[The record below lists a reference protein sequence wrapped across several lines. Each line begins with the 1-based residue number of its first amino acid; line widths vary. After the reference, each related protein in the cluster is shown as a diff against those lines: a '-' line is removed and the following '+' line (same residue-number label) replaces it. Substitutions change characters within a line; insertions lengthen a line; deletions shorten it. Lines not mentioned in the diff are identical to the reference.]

1 MKTRLIIAILLMTC
15 TAAWAQKDVA
25 AIKKAEGKGH
35 VSGKRWAIVMG
46 VNKYDDARVRDLE
59 FAANDARL
67 MAAALEQS
75 GLYDGVYLFA
85 DGEPNAEPTFDNV
98 LMKLSVVTKNAGPND
113 MILFFFSGHGFPDDQ
128 EGHNYLVAKNTNV
141 DLLLKTG
148 IGLQEIYRFLND
160 SKARSKVV
168 LLDACHSGP
177 RKDKAGDLALSGQYL
192 YNGVGSVAIAS
203 SQYEQSSWEWPEKG
217 TGAFTWFLVQG
228 MGGEADVA
236 PFGNGDGL
244 VTSHELNLYVTEAVQ
259 SWANQNNRVQTPRA
273 DINMTGDV
281 VLGIVGGAVTPPP
294 PAENMRAN
302 KQCVGNDLYWYGDRG
317 SRGELIGACT
327 ANSTCSGGQC
337 ICESG
342 YDAKNGVCVKSV
354 PRGIV
359 YIPAGSFTMGCS
371 RLFVCNDNERP
382 VKKVTISKGFYMD
395 ATEVT
400 QGEYERV
407 MGKTPSAFKDC
418 GSDCPVEH
426 VSWYDA
432 KSYCKKV
439 GKRLPTEAEWEYAAR
454 AGTTTMY
461 YWGDSMDESFT
472 WYTGNSDRKTHPVG
486 LKRTNNYALYDMS
499 GNVSEWVADCYEEQW
514 YSKMPDTNPVNV
526 CTGGGL
532 RVVRGGSFLSND
544 MDASV
549 YDRDRHN
556 PSRKNLNVGF
566 RCVMDI
572 E

>member
-1 MKTRLIIAILLMTC
+1 MKATVARLTIVAALAAVLVMC
-15 TAAWAQKDVA
+15 TSTHATVKDVT
-25 AIKKAEGKGH
+25 AIRKAEGAGH

-46 VNKYDDARVRDLE
+46 VNNYDDARVRDLE

-177 RKDKAGDLALSGQYL
+177 RKDKAGDIALSGQYL

-281 VLGIVGGAVTPPP
+281 VLGVTGHGQPTVILSQVSTGGSC
-294 PAENMRAN
+294 PAGM
-302 KQCVGNDLYWYGDRG
+302 
-317 SRGELIGACT
+317 
-327 ANSTCSGGQC
+327 
-337 ICESG
+337 
-342 YDAKNGVCVKSV
+342 
-354 PRGIV
+354 V
-359 YIPAGSFTMGCS
+359 YIPPGSFTMGCS
-371 RLFVCNDNERP
+371 TGDEQCDDNEKP
-382 VKKVTISKGFYMD
+382 AKQVTISRGYCMD
-395 ATEVT
+395 IYEVINRNYAAFLNANGSICNGTECVSVNDQYFRLKQNGMSWQVENGWEKHPVNGVT
-400 QGEYERV
+400 
-407 MGKTPSAFKDC
+407 
-418 GSDCPVEH
+418 
-426 VSWYDA
+426 WYGA
-432 KSYCKKV
+432 KAYCKSIK
-439 GKRLPTEAEWEYAAR
+439 KRLPTEAQWEYAAR
-454 AGTTTMY
+454 GGTTTPY
-461 YWGDSMDESFT
+461 YWGGIMKAGQANFCDVKCSYDYKNRMFNDGYETTS
-472 WYTGNSDRKTHPVG
+472 PVG
-486 LKRTNNYALYDMS
+486 IYSENNYGLYDML
-499 GNVSEWVADCYEEQW
+499 GNVWEWVEDCYDGKW
-514 YSKMPDTNPVNV
+514 SSTMPAIDPVNI
-526 CTGGGL
+526 CSGSKF
-532 RVVRGGSFLSND
+532 RVVRGGAYYNASKFLRVSSRFGYFPSNGIEF
-544 MDASV
+544 
-549 YDRDRHN
+549 
-556 PSRKNLNVGF
+556 PGF
-566 RCVMDI
+566 RCAADPQ
-572 E
+572 